1 MKQGDETKYGDD
13 ITYRRVVQR
22 EFRFSASFRPRSV
35 PFIVDATA
43 PHRASRALPR
53 GHGGA
58 SSCAAVPQRVI
69 ESRHVAL
76 TARIAY
82 PIIRSLTEQL
92 IGRWAFAH
100 LDRRATERTG
110 DSQ

>member
-22 EFRFSASFRPRSV
+22 EFRFPQRSV
-35 PFIVDATA
+35 PFLLDTTA
-43 PHRASRALPR
+43 PHRASCALPR

-69 ESRHVAL
+69 ESRHVVL

-92 IGRWAFAH
+92 IGR
-100 LDRRATERTG
+100 
-110 DSQ
+110 